1 MLLRFKVFRSA
12 WEGVFLGSGQLPG
25 TVEPWEADFPYH
37 PGKSTWKPKSW
48 GLVQMIFPFSIWWF
62 SGFTLVL
69 GEWTSPTCSIWS
81 IISPT
86 DLTWILAPFD
96 ASHWLAEWVV
106 SYYDNTWDHPK
117 CQKQVWILCGPNN
130 GFLHCSLQRRI
141 EGESWDFFKHK
152 SSSSNFC
159 QSLPYLWPC
168 HTRYKSRQYH
178 NRIQANLLSNSP
190 KFSALQETNISYLP
204 TWQKKKSSSNIP
216 PVWGYVIVSQESIH
230 NHLHCHGQGSPEV
243 LYNRAWNS
251 RFLISFRCGET
262 SGKRHVFFSPNTRWW
277 MKPTHLKNISKTG
290 SFPQIGMKIKKKWNH
305 PPVKI
310 SVPPVLQNQQ
320 LPNECV
326 QLSYIIVV

>member
-1 MLLRFKVFRSA
+1 MSKITSSMPTLPKVLWKMLLRFKVFRSA
-12 WEGVFLGSGQLPG
+12 WEGVLLGSGQLFKNRWTMGRPISPTTLENQHG
-25 TVEPWEADFPYH
+25 SPKVEVWFRWF
-37 PGKSTWKPKSW
+37 S
-48 GLVQMIFPFSIWWF
+48 FSIWWF
-62 SGFTLVL
+62 SGFTLVFR
-69 GEWTSPTCSIWS
+69 GVDIPCSIWS

-130 GFLHCSLQRRI
+130 GFLHRALQRRI
-141 EGESWDFFKHK
+141 EGESWDFFKQK

-168 HTRYKSRQYH
+168 HTRYNSRQYY
-178 NRIQANLLSNSP
+178 NRIRANLLSNFP
-190 KFSALQETNISYLP
+190 KVFTLQETNISYLP
-204 TWQKKKSSSNIP
+204 TWQKKKSSLNIP

-290 SFPQIGMKIKKKWNH
+290 SFPQIGMKIKK
-305 PPVKI
+305 
-310 SVPPVLQNQQ
+310 
-320 LPNECV
+320 NETTP
-326 QLSYIIVV
+326 Q